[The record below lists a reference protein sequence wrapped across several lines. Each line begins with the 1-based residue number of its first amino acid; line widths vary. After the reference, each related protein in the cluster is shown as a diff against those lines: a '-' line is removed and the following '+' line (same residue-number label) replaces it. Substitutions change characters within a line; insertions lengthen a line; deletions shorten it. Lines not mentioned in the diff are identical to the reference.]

1 MSTFSSPM
9 RQVLSSSSF
18 RSEAGE
24 RREAHMRHEL
34 LLYIKWSCSQD
45 LYSLM
50 AITTPETNETEPYLP
65 LRYWTYRPG
74 RES

>member
-24 RREAHMRHEL
+24 RRETHMRHEL
-34 LLYIKWSCSQD
+34 LLYIKWSCSLD

-50 AITTPETNETEPYLP
+50 PITTPETNETELCLP
-65 LRYWTYRPG
+65 LC
-74 RES
+74 